1 MKGFAGLILTVLVLA
16 ALGFAALEI
25 GRYERRMAD
34 AQQNLA
40 TLQYEDASQELADA
54 GRYAGYA
61 AWVPGLGDRVQ
72 HDLRTRQASL
82 NYWQRQYDAVLPRG
96 TDPVGA
102 VDASNPELQLV

>member
-1 MKGFAGLILTVLVLA
+1 MKGFAGLVIAVLA
-16 ALGFAALEI
+16 FIAIGFAALEV

-40 TLQYEDASQELADA
+40 TLKYEDASQELADA
-54 GRYAGYA
+54 GRYAEYA

-72 HDLRTRQASL
+72 HDLRTRKAAL
-82 NYWQRQYDAVLPRG
+82 NYWQRQYDAVLPRD

-102 VDASNPELQLV
+102 VDASNPELQ